1 MAKELG
7 IHTTLLSHTLRGD
20 KNLTL
25 EQLAKVPSYRQICRA
40 ILKNDLALTSLGFIY
55 FLGLSVA
62 SGAVNLLQT
71 VLVAYPQMGA
81 KWGFDK
87 AANELLKASNDFRK
101 GVEFHKVKWEGSKT
115 DLYKTISSDISKFLS
130 KDEKQAYEDAV
141 ARGVIDVTQAHDL
154 AGIAQGEDS
163 GIMWKTR
170 PIMRAAS
177 VMFHSAERFN
187 REVTFIAAYRLA
199 RQSGSNHDEAYTQA
213 HNMTYKSHYDYGS
226 GNRPRIMQG
235 NVAKVLLLFKQF
247 GQNMI
252 YTLARQTYQSIKGE
266 TEAER
271 REARRALG
279 AILAMHATF
288 AGALGLPVV
297 GMLLSVASW
306 MGGDD
311 DEPWDAE
318 VALRNYLAE
327 AFNPTISNM
336 LMKGVPRGIG
346 VDISSRVGINNL
358 LLPDVQEGLEG
369 KKWWDSAASVAL
381 GPIGGIGA
389 NIAKGAQEISE
400 GHNLRGV
407 ESMLPV
413 FLKNFAKTYRYAD
426 EGVQDKT
433 GVSIMDEVSSM
444 DLLVQGM
451 GFSPSDVR
459 TANEGKT
466 AIYQLNRKLNERRS
480 RLMTLWSRAKMMDDQ
495 QEMDE
500 IWEEIQGFND
510 KNPSR
515 RITRMNL
522 NQSYRNR
529 QRRIDRAE
537 DGIYLSRNRQDA
549 REAGYFAFGE

>member
-1 MAKELG
+1 
-7 IHTTLLSHTLRGD
+7 
-20 KNLTL
+20 
-25 EQLAKVPSYRQICRA
+25 
-40 ILKNDLALTSLGFIY
+40 
-55 FLGLSVA
+55 
-62 SGAVNLLQT
+62 
-71 VLVAYPQMGA
+71 
-81 KWGFDK
+81 
-87 AANELLKASNDFRK
+87 
-101 GVEFHKVKWEGSKT
+101 
-115 DLYKTISSDISKFLS
+115 
-130 KDEKQAYEDAV
+130 
-141 ARGVIDVTQAHDL
+141 
-154 AGIAQGEDS
+154 
-163 GIMWKTR
+163 
-170 PIMRAAS
+170 MRAAS

-199 RQSGSNHDEAYTQA
+199 RQSGEKHDSAFDQA
-213 HNMTYKSHYDYGS
+213 VDATYRGHFDYSS

-247 GQNMI
+247 GQNMV

-271 REARRALG
+271 KEARKSLG

-288 AGALGLPVV
+288 AGTLGLPMV
-297 GMLLSVASW
+297 GMLLSLASW
-306 MGGDD
+306 AGGDD
-311 DEPWDAE
+311 DDPWDAE

-327 AFNPTISNM
+327 AFGPTISTL
-336 LMKGVPRGIG
+336 LMKGAPRAFTPFDMSG
-346 VDISSRVGINNL
+346 RVGINNM

-369 KKWWDSAASVAL
+369 KRWAESAMAGAL
-381 GPIGGIGA
+381 GPVAGIGT
-389 NIAKGAQEISE
+389 NLVKGGQDITE
-400 GHNLRGV
+400 GQTLRGI
-407 ESMLPV
+407 ETMLPV

-433 GVSIMDEVSSM
+433 GVSIVDEVSSM

-549 REAGYFAFGE
+549 REAGYFTFNK